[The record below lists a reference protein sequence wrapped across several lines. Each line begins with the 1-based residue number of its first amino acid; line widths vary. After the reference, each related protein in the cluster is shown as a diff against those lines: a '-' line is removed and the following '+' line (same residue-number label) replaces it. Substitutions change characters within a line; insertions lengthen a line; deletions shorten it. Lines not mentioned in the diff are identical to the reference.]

1 MLPLLSPMAMKRK
14 IIDWLIGDRASRVL
28 IALWNWLWGIPIE
41 SGGKISVEVAQESL
55 QSMQQSVHQLTES
68 VAKLI
73 AGYQTAKAKYDSK
86 QKEFRQSE
94 NQAALAHQAGN
105 QEAARLAMTKAVLIE
120 QLLPRLE
127 EQVAYAEKTVQAAK
141 EKLIRERRKLEQCQ
155 IQMQNLKAL
164 SEVNEA
170 LKSITQINST
180 LQVGSARS
188 QFESAQAAIERR
200 HLQVNAHAELSE
212 DPQEKLE
219 ADLEHLTLDD
229 EISRRLQQIESSSK
243 N

>member
-1 MLPLLSPMAMKRK
+1 MAMKRK
-14 IIDWLIGDRASRVL
+14 MIDWLIGDRASRVL
-28 IALWNWLWGIPIE
+28 IALWHWLWGMPIE

-55 QSMQQSVHQLTES
+55 QSMRESVNQLTES

-73 AGYQTAKAKYDSK
+73 AAYQIAKTKYDSK
-86 QKEFRQSE
+86 QKEFQ
-94 NQAALAHQAGN
+94 QAEKQATLAHQAGN
-105 QEAARLAMTKAVLIE
+105 PEAARLAMTKAVLIE
-120 QLLPRLE
+120 QLLPQLA
-127 EQVAYAEKTVQAAK
+127 EQVAYAEKTVQAAQ
-141 EKLIRERRKLEQCQ
+141 EKLSRERHKLEQCQ

-188 QFESAQAAIERR
+188 QFESAQSAIQRR
-200 HLQVNAHAELSE
+200 HLQINAHAELSE
-212 DPQEKLE
+212 DPQEKLA

-229 EISRRLQQIESSSK
+229 EIARRLQQIENISK
-243 N
+243 P